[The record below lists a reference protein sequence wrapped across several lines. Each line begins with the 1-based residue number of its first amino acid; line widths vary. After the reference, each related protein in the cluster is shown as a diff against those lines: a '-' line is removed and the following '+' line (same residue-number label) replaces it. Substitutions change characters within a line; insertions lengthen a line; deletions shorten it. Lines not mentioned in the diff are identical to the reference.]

1 MTEQEKQMLEEI
13 QKKEWEKCLPKDEG
27 LGLEITEIEH
37 EQFDTIAAYF
47 YNLGLQKG
55 KEE

>member
-55 KEE
+55 KGE